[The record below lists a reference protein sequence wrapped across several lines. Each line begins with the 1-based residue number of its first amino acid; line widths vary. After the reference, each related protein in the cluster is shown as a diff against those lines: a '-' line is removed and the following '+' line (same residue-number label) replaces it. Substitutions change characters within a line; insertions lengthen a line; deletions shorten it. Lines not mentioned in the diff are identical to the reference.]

1 MYVLDTNVI
10 SELMK
15 PQPDHRV
22 VAWVDARDNESLFL
36 SAITIGE
43 LMRGF
48 AKLPSGARRT
58 ATEAIINDALIPQ
71 FESRILPVTHQ
82 VMVTWA
88 TLTITCERAGRTLP
102 AIDSMIAAT
111 ALHHRLTLV
120 TRNTRDF
127 DATSIPLLN
136 PWEHHG

>member
-15 PQPDHRV
+15 PLPDHRV
-22 VAWVDARDNESLFL
+22 VAWVDARENESLFL

-43 LMRGF
+43 LMRGV
-48 AKLPSGARRT
+48 AKLPSSARRT
-58 ATEAIINDALIPQ
+58 ATEAIINDALIPH
-71 FESRILPVTHQ
+71 FASRILPVTHQ

-127 DATSIPLLN
+127 RDTEVPLID
-136 PWEHHG
+136 PWEE

>member
-15 PQPDHRV
+15 PLPDRRV
-22 VAWVDARDNESLFL
+22 VAWVDARENESLFL

-43 LMRGF
+43 LMRGV
-48 AKLPSGARRT
+48 AKLPSSARRT
-58 ATEAIINDALIPQ
+58 ATEAIINDALIPH
-71 FESRILPVTHQ
+71 FASRILPVTHQ

-127 DATSIPLLN
+127 RDTEVPLID
-136 PWEHHG
+136 PWEA

>member
-22 VAWVDARDNESLFL
+22 VAWVDARNNESLFL

-43 LMRGF
+43 LMRGV

-71 FESRILPVTHQ
+71 FASRILPVTHQ

-111 ALHHRLTLV
+111 ALHHQLTLV
-120 TRNTRDF
+120 TRNTRGF
-127 DATSIPLLN
+127 DGTGVPLHN
-136 PWEHHG
+136 PWA

>member
-15 PQPDHRV
+15 PLPDRHV

-43 LMRGF
+43 LMRGV
-48 AKLPSGARRT
+48 AKLPSSARRT
-58 ATEAIINDALIPQ
+58 ATEAIINDALIPH
-71 FESRILPVTHQ
+71 FASRILPVTHQ

-120 TRNTRDF
+120 TRNLRDF
-127 DATSIPLLN
+127 RDTGVPLID
-136 PWEHHG
+136 PWEE

>member
-43 LMRGF
+43 LMRGV

-58 ATEAIINDALIPQ
+58 ATGAIINDALIPQ

-88 TLTITCERAGRTLP
+88 TLTITCERTGRTLP

>member
-1 MYVLDTNVI
+1 MYLLDTNVI

-15 PQPDHRV
+15 PQPDHHV
-22 VAWVDARDNESLFL
+22 VACVDARDNESLFL

-43 LMRGF
+43 LTRGV

-71 FESRILPVTHQ
+71 FEPRILPVTHQ

-127 DATSIPLLN
+127 RDIGVPLID
-136 PWEHHG
+136 PWEE

>member
-43 LMRGF
+43 LMRGI
-48 AKLPSGARRT
+48 AKLPSDARRT

-71 FESRILPVTHQ
+71 FASRILPVTHQ

-120 TRNTRDF
+120 TRNIRDF
-127 DATSIPLLN
+127 RDTGVPLID
-136 PWEHHG
+136 PWEE

>member
-43 LMRGF
+43 LMRGV

-88 TLTITCERAGRTLP
+88 TLTITCERAGRTLQ

>member
-1 MYVLDTNVI
+1 MYLLDTNVI

-36 SAITIGE
+36 TAITIGE
-43 LMRGF
+43 LMRGV

-120 TRNTRDF
+120 TRNLRDF
-127 DATSIPLLN
+127 HDTGVPLID
-136 PWEHHG
+136 PWEE

>member
-43 LMRGF
+43 LMRGV

-88 TLTITCERAGRTLP
+88 TLTITCERAGRTLH
-102 AIDSMIAAT
+102 AIDSVIAAT

>member
-15 PQPDHRV
+15 PLPDHRV
-22 VAWVDARDNESLFL
+22 VAWVDARENESLFL

-43 LMRGF
+43 LMRGV
-48 AKLPSGARRT
+48 AKLPRSARHM
-58 ATEAIINDALIPQ
+58 ATEAIINDALIPH
-71 FESRILPVTHQ
+71 FASRILPVTHQ

-127 DATSIPLLN
+127 RDTGVPLID
-136 PWEHHG
+136 PWEE

>member
-1 MYVLDTNVI
+1 MYMLDTNVI

-15 PQPDHRV
+15 PQPDRHV

-36 SAITIGE
+36 AAITIGE
-43 LMRGF
+43 LMRGV

-71 FESRILPVTHQ
+71 FASRILPVTHQ

-102 AIDSMIAAT
+102 AIDRMIAAT

-120 TRNTRDF
+120 TRNTRDLR
-127 DATSIPLLN
+127 DTGVPLID
-136 PWEHHG
+136 PWEE

>member
-1 MYVLDTNVI
+1 MYMLDTNVI

-15 PQPDHRV
+15 PQPDRHV

-43 LMRGF
+43 LMRGV

-71 FESRILPVTHQ
+71 FASRILPVTHQ

-127 DATSIPLLN
+127 RDTGVPLID
-136 PWEHHG
+136 PWEE

>member
-1 MYVLDTNVI
+1 MVIYVLDTNVI

-15 PQPDHRV
+15 PQPDRHV

-43 LMRGF
+43 LMRGV

-71 FESRILPVTHQ
+71 FASRILPVTHL
-82 VMVTWA
+82 VMMTWA
-88 TLTITCERAGRTLP
+88 TLTITCERAGQTLP
-102 AIDSMIAAT
+102 AIDRMIAAT
-111 ALHHRLTLV
+111 ALHNRMTLV

-127 DATSIPLLN
+127 RDTGVPLID
-136 PWEHHG
+136 PWEE

>member
-1 MYVLDTNVI
+1 MYVLDTNVL

-43 LMRGF
+43 LMRGV

>member
-1 MYVLDTNVI
+1 MYLLDTNVI

-15 PQPDHRV
+15 PQPDRHV
-22 VAWVDARDNESLFL
+22 VAWVDARDNESLYL

-43 LMRGF
+43 LMRGV

-71 FESRILPVTHQ
+71 FASRILPVTHL
-82 VMVTWA
+82 VMMTWA
-88 TLTITCERAGRTLP
+88 TLTITCERAGQTLP
-102 AIDSMIAAT
+102 AIDRMIAAT
-111 ALHHRLTLV
+111 ALHNRLTLV

-127 DATSIPLLN
+127 RDTGVPLID
-136 PWEHHG
+136 PWEE